1 MIENLTEDLSKY
13 SFSGTSKTTEFE
25 SMGLKQAKLVITDAE
40 EACDDVICEGYNLWL
55 TIDAL
60 TSRVKEK

>member
-1 MIENLTEDLSKY
+1 
-13 SFSGTSKTTEFE
+13 
-25 SMGLKQAKLVITDAE
+25 MGLKQAKLVITDAE

>member
-1 MIENLTEDLSKY
+1 
-13 SFSGTSKTTEFE
+13 
-25 SMGLKQAKLVITDAE
+25 MGLKQAKLVITDAE
-40 EACDDVICEGYNLWL
+40 EAYDDVICEGYNLWL